1 MSTIINPELAHSF
14 SQCHLTCPKAKKK
27 AKRTEKDLWFSP
39 LPRSLEKRHQFF
51 GARASLHHRHFGLFG
66 HLDPTIGAERIILIC
81 VTRSHGW
88 VQQCVMVMIALN
100 LLILLRSLISSLFVD
115 NYRLPTVASV
125 LALLCLLTIANA
137 SSIAPSSITSNLCD
151 FEDLPETLPSN
162 LSSIAYLGLNG
173 EFHIH
178 GEFFANYSTHEHN
191 TFFSLPTESYF
202 RISVAPQQDWDVD
215 LFLYSSEQS
224 SPIASAVAF
233 YGEEMITRV
242 LPAGDYRLRFN
253 FLSTISH
260 RFIVIHDR
268 LVLLLPFVVTWLTCC
283 LPSSLLVHDREHW
296 QKVQDADAGV
306 VHRAQGALATYP
318 PWSPV
323 DGC

>member
-1 MSTIINPELAHSF
+1 MRVGYPGLSDILWMLAAGMTAIFGVRHVDNNQHTELAPSF
-14 SQCHLTCPKAKKK
+14 SL
-27 AKRTEKDLWFSP
+27 SP
-39 LPRSLEKRHQFF
+39 DVPESEEEGEEDREGSVVLSSAAFTRERHQFF
-51 GARASLHHRHFGLFG
+51 SARASLHHRHFWPLRSSRSKNW
-66 HLDPTIGAERIILIC
+66 RITHHPIC
-81 VTRSHGW
+81 VPRAMAGYHYYHYNS
-88 VQQCVMVMIALN
+88 VYECLKIAHLT
-100 LLILLRSLISSLFVD
+100 SVADFISFVD
-115 NYRLPTVASV
+115 NYRLTTVASV
-125 LALLCLLTIANA
+125 LALLCLLSIAYA
-137 SSIAPSSITSNLCD
+137 SPIAPSSITSNLCD
-151 FEDLPETLPSN
+151 FEDLPEALPSN

-191 TFFSLPTESYF
+191 TFFSLPSESYF

-260 RFIVIHDR
+260 RFVIIVIHHR
-268 LVLLLPFVVTWLTCC
+268 LVLLLL
-283 LPSSLLVHDREHW
+283 
-296 QKVQDADAGV
+296 
-306 VHRAQGALATYP
+306 
-318 PWSPV
+318 SP
-323 DGC
+323 G